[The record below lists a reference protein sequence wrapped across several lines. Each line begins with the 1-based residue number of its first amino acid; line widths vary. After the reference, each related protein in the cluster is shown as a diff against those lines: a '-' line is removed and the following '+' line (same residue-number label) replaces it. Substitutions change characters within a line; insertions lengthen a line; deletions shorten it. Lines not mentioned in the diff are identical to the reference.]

1 MVLQVG
7 TTNFQSTSG
16 ESSRTPVQRGIRE
29 GVTPPKTGMMELAD
43 TLKSI
48 NPTLQKFVSFQI
60 DKAKQQGVLEGQNQ
74 ILGSTPTE
82 INKIKKEL
90 EAKEGK
96 RFARNFIGGNIYTQ
110 YGIEKQLAINLGN
123 ASEAK
128 TKKFFND
135 YVVDVPL
142 PDGTVIQQP
151 LSQFDINSKEFQGAI
166 NEFQQTSLLNTR
178 GIRPEIVNEHL
189 LPKQNLALAKI
200 FSDQETKRAEAKIE
214 QANLLFNN
222 SVINSWF
229 SIDNFNDSIELNLID
244 DNYTTEDRRNN
255 NGLSQAE
262 FLSLQE
268 LQLNVDSMVKL
279 GLSESVSPASLIDI
293 IKTNTLQILNYYES
307 NNLDMDVAEEEITD
321 YINWIGNLKVTNG
334 QPLRNFYISDGENK
348 IETLMSDINKKK
360 SDAIKNQNAFQKQ
373 QNQETISN
381 TLNNLDFSRT
391 QFKDGKEALSYFKN
405 IGNTLDALANEY
417 PEQIEFL
424 YKEYD
429 LRNFSVDD
437 FFFEL
442 ETAYDDG
449 TVTQSQAL
457 IQVTDVMQALGPNAS
472 KADRDKYTKLKK
484 YLGKTDGKSLDTRF
498 PEMKELIKYGQKTIG
513 KTNLSSGVVSYK
525 NADDVDKME
534 DLNTKLK
541 SLVKENE
548 GLGEQIE
555 VRDQKSTVR
564 NWYLGEL
571 RKIKNPSKFGKYEFY
586 DPTLDLS
593 QPIEFGEVIEK
604 DDGDGQD
611 DKKTVNIQ
619 EQKVLTYDTT
629 TKLFSEVN
637 TNELQ
642 VGPNTTLVSINGD
655 VTPAGESLRQNLKIK
670 SFENFNID
678 FYNATFEDNK
688 TETKNENL
696 LKDDLTFNDPFANE
710 IKPSLGVT
718 DGSMIAYNFPTN
730 NQSPEVE
737 PSIINNVVQ
746 LAKDFSTNTKQ
757 FTFDTVAKIGKVES
771 SKNFVDFFLDDYIAN
786 NAEQNQDLTNLLT
799 EDDQNF
805 LKQDTNK
812 ILNTNIAKTLLEAK
826 DYQGIQDYVREQLMM
841 SFGLNSRL
849 GLQNSLGHG
858 NYLDA
863 KHYVE
868 TGEIKFNN
876 TYLFETED
884 SQTGGSDLLI
894 RLPYSV
900 FSTIINLPLPDP
912 AKKRFLELVNNAPR
926 RYVVDKI
933 GEDKLKNILDNPY
946 RYTIN
951 LGKL

>member
-373 QNQETISN
+373 QSQETISN

-746 LAKDFSTNTKQ
+746 LAKDFSTNTKE

>member
-7 TTNFQSTSG
+7 TTSFQSTAG
-16 ESSRTPVQRGIRE
+16 QSSRQPVNTFVE
-29 GVTPPKTGMMELAD
+29 PVSVLPKTGIMDLAQSLA
-43 TLKSI
+43 TV
-48 NPTLQKFVSFQI
+48 NPVIQKYLGNVI
-60 DKAKQQGVLEGQNQ
+60 EEEKQKGILEGQNQ
-74 ILGSTPTE
+74 ILGSSPTE

-90 EAKEGK
+90 EKKEGK

-128 TKKFFND
+128 TKKFFNE

-166 NEFQQTSLLNTR
+166 NEFQETSLLNTR
-178 GIRPEIVNEHL
+178 GIRPEIINEHL

-200 FSDQETKRAEAKIE
+200 FNDQETKRAEAKIE

-279 GLSESVSPASLIDI
+279 GLSESVSPASLIGI

-348 IETLMSDINKKK
+348 IETLLTDIYDKKEDIKKK
-360 SDAIKNQNAFQKQ
+360 QNDYNKISDQN
-373 QNQETISN
+373 NISN

-391 QFKDGKEALSYFKN
+391 QFKDGKEALSYFTN
-405 IGNTLDALANEY
+405 IGNTLDALSEEY

-424 YKEYD
+424 YKQYD

-442 ETAYDDG
+442 ETEYDAG
-449 TVTQSQAL
+449 TVTQNQAL
-457 IQVTDVMQALGPNAS
+457 IQLTDVMQALGPNAS
-472 KADRDKYTKLKK
+472 KSDKEKYTELKK
-484 YLGKTDGKSLDTRF
+484 YLGETDGKSIEQRF
-498 PEMKELIKYGQKTIG
+498 PEMKDLIKYGQKTVG
-513 KTNLSSGVVSYK
+513 KVKDGLRVIES
-525 NADDVDKME
+525 ADDVDRME
-534 DLNTKLK
+534 DLNIKFK

-548 GLGEQIE
+548 GVDAQIDI
-555 VRDQKSTVR
+555 RGQRTTVR

-571 RKIKNPSKFGKYEFY
+571 RKLKNPRKFGKYEFF
-586 DPTLDLS
+586 DTALDLS
-593 QPIEFGEVIEK
+593 QPIESEEIP
-604 DDGDGQD
+604 DDAEDNQD
-611 DKKTVNIQ
+611 DDNTVNIQ

-642 VGPNTTLVSINGD
+642 VGPNTTLVSINGS
-655 VTPAGESLRQNLKIK
+655 VTPAGESLRQNLNIK

-678 FYNATFEDNK
+678 FYNATFEDNQ
-688 TETKNENL
+688 TETTNEKLLSDDLEPSAFSDVSEEESPTTVEVEQGDTLSELADQFSTTVEAIMKANNLTNADMINIGQELIMPIVTLPNSPLVKRDQMKALDVILKDTDKTKTIPQPKIREMLLAVGFKPEIARIMSAVFMAESAGDPLIDTVKSGLDPQKENEFSIGIGQINMKDDKDRL
-696 LKDDLTFNDPFANE
+696 LKLFDIQSIEELYDP
-710 IKPSLGVT
+710 
-718 DGSMIAYNFPTN
+718 
-730 NQSPEVE
+730 
-737 PSIINNVVQ
+737 IINVISAKRLYDEQGLGAWGAYTDNSY
-746 LAKDFSTNTKQ
+746 KDF
-757 FTFDTVAKIGKVES
+757 
-771 SKNFVDFFLDDYIAN
+771 
-786 NAEQNQDLTNLLT
+786 LT
-799 EDDQNF
+799 D
-805 LKQDTNK
+805 
-812 ILNTNIAKTLLEAK
+812 
-826 DYQGIQDYVREQLMM
+826 
-841 SFGLNSRL
+841 
-849 GLQNSLGHG
+849 
-858 NYLDA
+858 
-863 KHYVE
+863 
-868 TGEIKFNN
+868 
-876 TYLFETED
+876 
-884 SQTGGSDLLI
+884 
-894 RLPYSV
+894 
-900 FSTIINLPLPDP
+900 
-912 AKKRFLELVNNAPR
+912 
-926 RYVVDKI
+926 
-933 GEDKLKNILDNPY
+933 
-946 RYTIN
+946 
-951 LGKL
+951 